1 MRREARALRDAV
13 SMHLDQ
19 RWVCPDCPVGADARR
34 IAFAADVWLH
44 LLAAALPF
52 VVALAAAL
60 LVLRALDRHPP
71 GGS

>member
-1 MRREARALRDAV
+1 VGEARALRDAL

-34 IAFAADVWLH
+34 IAFAADLWLH
-44 LLAAALPF
+44 LLAAAVPF
-52 VVALAAAL
+52 VVAVAVAL
-60 LVLRALDRHPP
+60 LVVRALDRHSS